1 MEKVKSI
8 ILILFIIMF
17 ISCDNKSDKTQS
29 FSPMDEIYSGAFETF
44 YNYIETLN
52 DNELSEEKMSQFFS
66 SNFSMIIGNPT
77 LTLSNISNL
86 TAVYNDIRNNTYSF
100 ICSPNEFN
108 ELKLSKLSYMPLTKN
123 SVNIGLLDVFLCSD
137 NRTPSYK
144 MAFIYNL
151 VFDESKEKWL
161 MNALTELNP
170 KNYPFKWKQVEIKDS
185 FKYIGEKS
193 IDEIQPLL
201 ASELVKGNKKLD

>member
-1 MEKVKSI
+1 
-8 ILILFIIMF
+8 MF
-17 ISCDNKSDKTQS
+17 ISCDNKSDKTQP
-29 FSPMDEIYSGAFETF
+29 FSTLDEIYSGAFETF
-44 YNYIETLN
+44 YKYIETLN
-52 DNELSEEKMSQFFS
+52 DNELSEEKMNQLFS

-100 ICSPNEFN
+100 ICSPYEFN
-108 ELKLSKLSYMPLTKN
+108 ELKLFKLSYMPLTKN
-123 SVNIGLLDVFLCSD
+123 SVNIGLLDVFLCSE

-151 VFDESKEKWL
+151 VFDESKQKWL
-161 MNALTELNP
+161 MNALTEVNP
-170 KNYPFKWKQVEIKDS
+170 KNYPFEWKQVEIRES

>member
-1 MEKVKSI
+1 
-8 ILILFIIMF
+8 MF
-17 ISCDNKSDKTQS
+17 ISCDNKSDKTQP
-29 FSPMDEIYSGAFETF
+29 FSTLDEIYSGAFETF

-52 DNELSEEKMSQFFS
+52 DNELSEEKMNQLFS

-100 ICSPNEFN
+100 ICSPYEFD

-123 SVNIGLLDVFLCSD
+123 SVNIGLLDVFLCSE

-151 VFDESKEKWL
+151 VFDESKQKWL
-161 MNALTELNP
+161 MNSLTEVNP
-170 KNYPFKWKQVEIKDS
+170 KNYPFEWKQVEIRES
-185 FKYIGEKS
+185 FKYNGEKS

-201 ASELVKGNKKLD
+201 ASELVKGNKKLG

>member
-1 MEKVKSI
+1 
-8 ILILFIIMF
+8 MF
-17 ISCDNKSDKTQS
+17 ISCDIKSDTTQS

-44 YNYIETLN
+44 YNYIDTLN
-52 DNELSEEKMSQFFS
+52 DNELSEEKMNQLFS

-100 ICSPNEFN
+100 ICSPYEFN
-108 ELKLSKLSYMPLTKN
+108 ELKLFKLSYMPLTKN
-123 SVNIGLLDVFLCSD
+123 SVNIGLLDVFLCSE

-151 VFDESKEKWL
+151 VFDESKQKWL
-161 MNALTELNP
+161 MNALTEVNP
-170 KNYPFKWKQVEIKDS
+170 KNYPFEWKQVEIRKS
-185 FKYIGEKS
+185 FKYNGEKS

-201 ASELVKGNKKLD
+201 ASELVKGNKKLE